1 MLKKLTS
8 VALFLAFIVCLPSC
22 VSKKKYLE
30 LEGEKNALSQS
41 LADAQNTIQ
50 NLEKEKETLTQ
61 ECNDEKAAKDSQIA
75 ALETE
80 LGVAKGEIS
89 SIQLVVSN
97 KDKELTSLRDEIKE
111 AFASVK
117 RSGLP
122 IEARNGRLYIRTSR
136 PIKYK
141 SGSSRLSKED
151 KAMLEDMANTL
162 KAVPSLE
169 VLVEGHTDNAQMVAN
184 AAWKDNWDL
193 GFARARKVVEHLLK
207 QEVSS
212 SQVSIV
218 SRGEHVPAMQ
228 GDQSSKEVREANRR
242 IEFVVI
248 ADVDDLYQLSN
259 N

>member
-8 VALFLAFIVCLPSC
+8 VALFLAFVMCLPSC

-41 LADAQNTIQ
+41 LADAQNSIQ
-50 NLEKEKETLTQ
+50 NLEKEKEELMQQCT
-61 ECNDEKAAKDSQIA
+61 DEKAAKDAQIS

-111 AFASVK
+111 AFASVEK
-117 RSGLP
+117 SGLP
-122 IEARNGRLYIRTSR
+122 VEARNGRLYIRTSR

-141 SGSSRLSKED
+141 SGSSRLTKED
-151 KAMLEDMANTL
+151 KAMLDDMANTL
-162 KAVPSLE
+162 KAVPTLE
-169 VLVEGHTDNAQMVAN
+169 VLVEGHTDNAKMIAD
-184 AAWKDNWDL
+184 AAYRDNWDL
-193 GFARARKVVEHLLK
+193 GYARARKVVEYLLK
-207 QEVSS
+207 QEVPSA
-212 SQVSIV
+212 QVSIV
-218 SRGEHVPAMQ
+218 SRGEHVPAMD
-228 GDQSSKEVREANRR
+228 GDQSSKDVRDANRR

-248 ADVDDLYQLSN
+248 ADVDDLYEISKQ
-259 N
+259 